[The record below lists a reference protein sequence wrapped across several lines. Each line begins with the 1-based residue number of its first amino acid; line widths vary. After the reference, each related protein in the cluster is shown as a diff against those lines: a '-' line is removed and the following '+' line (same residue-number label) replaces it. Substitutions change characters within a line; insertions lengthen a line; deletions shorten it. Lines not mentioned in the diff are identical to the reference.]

1 MGKAL
6 IFNGV
11 TVLNPLDTIT
21 ISTPDEDVER
31 IVTFFD
37 TSISPEQEAALKTLV
52 TTLKNDEIWV
62 KLTYLMLPVF
72 ASDGVEAA
80 QNVLLPQKT
89 GSILNIDRWQLS
101 NGAFTQ
107 ITNSTV
113 SLTDYILNAS
123 SMETQSLAVGAA
135 FDLGELPS
143 GVQSERIVLVNN
155 AISVFK
161 DNGVGFLSGG
171 GTTNLIASSIL
182 SGSVDVD
189 NSSYYV
195 ISGSEENATT
205 KTLSTP
211 STITTPSIALG
222 GSGTTYYKKFTGNLK
237 LLWVSTMLTA
247 EELASAH
254 VAFKAFIDALESL
267 SE

>member
-6 IFNGV
+6 IFSGV
-11 TVLNPLDTIT
+11 TVLNPLETIT

-37 TSISPEQEAALKTLV
+37 TSISSEKESALKTLV
-52 TTLKNDEIWV
+52 TTLKNDGIWD

-72 ASDGVEAA
+72 ASDEVEAA

-89 GSILNIDRWQLS
+89 ESILNIDRWQFS
-101 NGAFTQ
+101 NGVFTQ
-107 ITNSTV
+107 ISNNTV
-113 SLTDYILNAS
+113 SLTNYILNAS
-123 SMETQSLAVGAA
+123 DMATQSLAVGAA

-143 GVQSERIVLVNN
+143 GVSSERIVLLNG
-155 AISVFK
+155 AISIFK
-161 DNGVGFLSGG
+161 DGGNGFLSGG
-171 GTTNLIASSIL
+171 GTTSLTASSIL

-195 ISGSEENATT
+195 INGSETNATT
-205 KTLSTP
+205 KTLSSP
-211 STITTPSIALG
+211 STSATPSIALG
-222 GSGTTYYKKFTGNLK
+222 GSGTTYYNKFTGDLK

-254 VAFKAFIDALESL
+254 VAFKAFMDSLEGL
-267 SE
+267 S